1 MGKTQGTW
9 QPYLWIAPL
18 PHDDVSGIVRVCWR
32 PRSQTAID
40 VTDCTCTSHLAP
52 RTSHIR
58 RVRQLLYAT
67 SDGRLRLSHC
77 NDSTDTATAT
87 ATATARRA
95 KHQLAYSPD
104 LTQIVYTYHGNVC
117 IKVCHLSN
125 LDIGEHKKLF
135 TVKDIYK
142 LPN

>member
-1 MGKTQGTW
+1 MTTSLALSEFVDV
-9 QPYLWIAPL
+9 PVHRLPL
-18 PHDDVSGIVRVCWR
+18 T
-32 PRSQTAID
+32 SQTAHAPR
-40 VTDCTCTSHLAP
+40 TSHLAH